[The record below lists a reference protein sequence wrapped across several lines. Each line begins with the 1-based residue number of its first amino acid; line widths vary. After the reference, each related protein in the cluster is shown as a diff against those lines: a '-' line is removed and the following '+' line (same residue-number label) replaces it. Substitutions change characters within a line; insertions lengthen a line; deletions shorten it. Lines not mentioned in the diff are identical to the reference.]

1 MRLLLQFFCLLL
13 LAVALFGG
21 EVVESSCFVNNVS
34 NDYIQAPASPTHQFA
49 KKAPSDVLS
58 QSSVNSAEE
67 LVPSFSVAISIE
79 PGPSVTSDLLRLL
92 SIQRK

>member
-1 MRLLLQFFCLLL
+1 
-13 LAVALFGG
+13 VALFGG

-34 NDYIQAPASPTHQFA
+34 NDYIQARASPTHQFA

-58 QSSVNSAEE
+58 QSSVFAEE
-67 LVPSFSVAISIE
+67 LIPSFSVAISIE
-79 PGPSVTSDLLRLL
+79 PAPSVISDLLRLI